1 MAKKQII
8 LFTLLLTLFFL
19 GGCQKQP
26 EQTNPPDS
34 EPALPA
40 ATMTPTG
47 PQIISDPLLVDDYM
61 PLSLPEEPADYTER
75 RLLTDSYGNILYL
88 FAVYSFAE
96 TADNY
101 VLYQF
106 DADTREIQGSPFS
119 FSTPGWENLT
129 ILSVDAIDKNTLSF
143 RIEGTH
149 TGSDSPTAFLY
160 RSTSTGQPLQLKSSL
175 PDPEEYPWNPEFG
188 TFYVYDS
195 PYADTYIVKWNSD
208 TGTCDLFRHDPA
220 ALLNL
225 PVCSLPAFPHSL
237 CAVDANTLYYTDSR
251 HIVRYDLAQEQET
264 YIASLT
270 DCGISDATFSH
281 LLLDSYGQL
290 TLVILQGGIPGIYF
304 LAPGSEIQP
313 EASQETLRLV
323 NLTPYSCPD
332 YIAQL
337 AAILS
342 VRSKTLEI
350 EVTKQ
355 ASDPKAYRDRILAEL
370 MTGEGP
376 ELMCATKSDLALLSQ
391 KGLLADL
398 SQLLPPED
406 EAPLFKSLLQLGTV
420 ENTLTGLPLDIT
432 FDTLV
437 VSSSQP
443 IPENW
448 TTQDMITLLN
458 TGKYGDSPI
467 LLYGRRATA
476 YELLSRVFFNDLSK
490 SPYLDFEQGICY
502 FDSEEFIQLLEYCK
516 KFGDKEIHA
525 DYLKYQNSNDWLAEG
540 KILTQ
545 GQTFYE
551 GLPQFSRIMNS
562 YGQELYLIGYPQT
575 GHQAI
580 STSYLVVNA
589 KAAQSPGVKEYL
601 QFLLNYENQYTLLQP
616 LRRDV
621 YENRLTRDPISGLY
635 YMPTTLDNS
644 HSYSM
649 EPKPDGSSYLED
661 YLAFI
666 DSIQVTPNYHPTI
679 TSILG
684 DELDAYLNNDRSAR
698 ETAAI
703 IQNRV
708 QLYLDENAQ

>member
-1 MAKKQII
+1 MRKNKT
-8 LFTLLLTLFFL
+8 LFFTLMLTLFFL
-19 GGCQKQP
+19 GSCQKQP
-26 EQTNPPDS
+26 EQANTLNS
-34 EPALPA
+34 EPTLPVT
-40 ATMTPTG
+40 TMIPTD
-47 PQIISDPLLVDDYM
+47 PQMISDPLLVDNYM

-96 TADNY
+96 TADDY
-101 VLYQF
+101 ILYQF

-143 RIEGTH
+143 RIEGTQ
-149 TGSDSPTAFLY
+149 TGADSPTAFLY
-160 RSTSTGQPLQLKSSL
+160 RSTSTGQSLQLESSL
-175 PDPEEYPWNPEFG
+175 PDPEDYPWNPEFG
-188 TFYVYDS
+188 TSYVYDS
-195 PYADTYIVKWNSD
+195 PHADTYIAKWNSD
-208 TGTCDLFRHDPA
+208 TGTCELFRHDPA
-220 ALLNL
+220 TLLNL

-237 CAVDANTLYYTDSR
+237 CAKDADTLYYTDSR

-290 TLVILQGGIPGIYF
+290 TLVILQGSTPGIYF

-313 EASQETLRLV
+313 EASRETLQLV
-323 NLTPYSCPD
+323 NLTPYTCPD
-332 YIAQL
+332 YITQL
-337 AAILS
+337 AAMLS
-342 VRSKTLEI
+342 ARSKTLEI

-355 ASDPKAYRDRILAEL
+355 TSDPEAYRDRILAEL

-376 ELMCATKSDLALLSQ
+376 ELMCVTTSDLALLSQ

-398 SQLLPPED
+398 SQLLPPEN

-420 ENTLTGLPLDIT
+420 ENTLTGLPLDII

-458 TGKYGDSPI
+458 TGQYGDSPI

-476 YELLSRVFFNDLSK
+476 YELLSRVFFKDLLK

-502 FDSEEFIQLLEYCK
+502 FDSDEFVQILEYCK
-516 KFGDKEIHA
+516 KYGDKEIHA
-525 DYLKYQNSNDWLAEG
+525 DFLKYQNSNEWLAEG

-575 GHQAI
+575 GHQATSI
-580 STSYLVVNA
+580 SYLVVNA

-601 QFLLNYENQYTLLQP
+601 RFLLSYENQYTLLQP

-661 YLAFI
+661 YLSFI